1 MAELVGVLQMM
12 MQNTIK
18 AMKLTDA
25 AMGTV
30 ESASPLSV
38 RTDAAAQAIPERALL
53 LTDSVRERTETV
65 QGGAGGCVVVH
76 SGLKAG
82 DRVLM
87 LRVSKGNQYII
98 LSKIT

>member
-1 MAELVGVLQMM
+1 MAELVGVLQTM

-25 AMGTV
+25 AIGTV
-30 ESASPLSV
+30 ESVSPLSV
-38 RTDAAAQAIPERALL
+38 RIDATAQAIPERALV
-53 LTDSVRERTETV
+53 LTDSVRERTEAV
-65 QGGAGGCVVVH
+65 QGGAGGSVMVH

-87 LRVSKGNQYII
+87 LRISKGNQYII
-98 LSKIT
+98 LSKIM